1 MKRRGI
7 DDLFLTLVSATLI
20 VVALLAGGGLISAL
34 ISGHGLPTH
43 HVVGAVTTFRYFAD
57 PSLAWRVPVGP
68 AWLYWSTTLVV
79 VVGGTVLTV
88 FVATYVRSEQRS
100 WDDDPTRVAGL
111 ADRHEVRLA
120 AGARN
125 LLARATILRPQLT
138 RAAARDLGFFLGMSR
153 RIECFA
159 SVEDSMVI
167 LGPPRSGK
175 GYNLI
180 IPFILDAP
188 GAVVTTSTRPDNLAA
203 TMTSRVGKGPVGVFD
218 PQGLALGV
226 SGTLRW
232 SPIRGCEDP
241 QVAMMRAGA
250 LCAGAAGGVKDA
262 NFWQQQTEVV
272 VRCLLQAAAI
282 DERSV
287 VDVYSWSLSPDE
299 AKEAVEILKTSPRAT
314 PQWGSA
320 LGTVVGLESRPRSNI
335 WSVVSGVFAPLASP
349 RVIEQLSPGSADE
362 FDPTSFLEECGTL
375 YLLGTSSGAFA
386 TANFVSA
393 LIEDVVET
401 ARHLASASLGAR
413 LDPPLALILDEA
425 ANYPLPSLSSLMSE
439 GGGSGIT
446 TVAVLQSLAQAR
458 HRWGNDQAQAIW
470 DSATTKIIL
479 GGSSN
484 ANDLGDL
491 TKLIGERDWPETTTT
506 RQSRGLVGGERSISE
521 TTRQRAILGPSTIR
535 LIRVG
540 HALLMLRAAKPIM
553 LNLCPWTQRRDA
565 PTLKVHR
572 HEVEDMLRSGA
583 QQHRSPRPD
592 AFGLSE
598 LPRLS
603 RMTSSGEHP

>member
-1 MKRRGI
+1 M
-7 DDLFLTLVSATLI
+7 
-20 VVALLAGGGLISAL
+20 
-34 ISGHGLPTH
+34 
-43 HVVGAVTTFRYFAD
+43 
-57 PSLAWRVPVGP
+57 
-68 AWLYWSTTLVV
+68 
-79 VVGGTVLTV
+79 
-88 FVATYVRSEQRS
+88 
-100 WDDDPTRVAGL
+100 
-111 ADRHEVRLA
+111 
-120 AGARN
+120 
-125 LLARATILRPQLT
+125 
-138 RAAARDLGFFLGMSR
+138 M
-153 RIECFA
+153 
-159 SVEDSMVI
+159 I

-175 GYNLI
+175 GVNLV

-203 TMTSRVGKGPVGVFD
+203 TMTARVTKGPVGVFD
-218 PQGLALGV
+218 PQGLAIGV
-226 SGTLRW
+226 SRVSGVAGTLRW

-241 QVAMMRAGA
+241 QIAMMRAGA

-282 DERSV
+282 DARSIS
-287 VDVYSWSLSPDE
+287 DVYSWSLSPDE
-299 AKEAVEILKTSPRAT
+299 AKEAVEILKTSRHAT
-314 PQWGSA
+314 AQWGSA

-349 RVIEQLSPGSADE
+349 RVIEQLSPDARNE
-362 FDPTSFLEECGTL
+362 FDPAAFLANKGTL

-401 ARHLASASLGAR
+401 ARHLASASKGAR

-425 ANYPLPSLSSLMSE
+425 ANYPLPSLAALMSE

-470 DSATTKIIL
+470 DSATSKIIL

-484 ANDLGDL
+484 ASDLGDL
-491 TKLIGERDWPETTTT
+491 NRLIGERETPETTTT
-506 RQSRGLVGGERSISE
+506 RQIGGERTVSE
-521 TTRQRAILGPSTIR
+521 TTRHRAILEASTIR
-535 LIRVG
+535 LIRSG

-553 LNLCPWTQRRDA
+553 LTLRPWTKRSDARTLTAQRR
-565 PTLKVHR
+565 
-572 HEVEDMLRSGA
+572 EVEDALRASA
-583 QQHRSPRPD
+583 LEQRVRRHHE
-592 AFGLSE
+592 LSHSAPE
-598 LPRLS
+598 RGVPGPSALS
-603 RMTSSGEHP
+603 TSARFEETT